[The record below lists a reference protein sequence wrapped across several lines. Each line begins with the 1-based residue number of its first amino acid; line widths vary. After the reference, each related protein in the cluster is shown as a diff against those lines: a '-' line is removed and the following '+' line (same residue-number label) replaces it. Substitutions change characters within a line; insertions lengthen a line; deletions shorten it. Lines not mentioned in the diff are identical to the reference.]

1 MAVGAGLRA
10 CPIKI
15 LFLKV
20 KMRIAFLTFKRLTK
34 CPGCAILEVVIPKM
48 EQKWN

>member
-10 CPIKI
+10 CPLKM

-20 KMRIAFLTFKRLTK
+20 KIRIAETGNSPF
-34 CPGCAILEVVIPKM
+34 IPKLG
-48 EQKWN
+48 EI

>member
-15 LFLKV
+15 LFLNPGKIRMGILG
-20 KMRIAFLTFKRLTK
+20 KRILGFEIKDSLY
-34 CPGCAILEVVIPKM
+34 
-48 EQKWN
+48 